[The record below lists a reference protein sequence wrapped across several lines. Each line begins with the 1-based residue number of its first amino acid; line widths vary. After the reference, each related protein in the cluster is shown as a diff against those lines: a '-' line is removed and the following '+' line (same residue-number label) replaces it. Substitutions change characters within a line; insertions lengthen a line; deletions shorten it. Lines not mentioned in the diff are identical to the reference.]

1 MRMKKP
7 SPPSLSPSPSSLMGL
22 FFFRDFV
29 LCFVVG
35 EPQAR
40 GRSRCD
46 SSAIKELLIFARH
59 WTKSRAKSERGKR
72 TAAERRS
79 GQFNGQTG
87 SIITV
92 FFFFFI
98 PGREHEASLSPLLS
112 LPFIDLSAVPAR
124 RDIAC
129 CRDIARKQIKGGGTK
144 GESKALC
151 SAQIKGAAKT
161 RE

>member
-35 EPQAR
+35 EPQVR

-92 FFFFFI
+92 FFFLFY
-98 PGREHEASLSPLLS
+98 S
-112 LPFIDLSAVPAR
+112 
-124 RDIAC
+124 
-129 CRDIARKQIKGGGTK
+129 GTR
-144 GESKALC
+144 A
-151 SAQIKGAAKT
+151 
-161 RE
+161 